1 MFSYSQE
8 IVGYKVSLQLVFF
21 NCLITTKMK
30 ITIWNSTDEI
40 VVNSILVA
48 SSFFIH
54 LYALF
59 LTSAIYDFQDEKP
72 EEEKSHF
79 DVLIKDLMRTVFW
92 TVYMIGITQFISLF
106 MPPMNNDIVYS
117 LTYLRIVVFHFNVA
131 SILVTVYI
139 HNVFIFQPD
148 DIEGIMVTS
157 LRRKSMVSNF
167 LLTFVLILLSIA
179 VPVQTEPLIFQ
190 WLNKG
195 KANYER

>member
-1 MFSYSQE
+1 M
-8 IVGYKVSLQLVFF
+8 
-21 NCLITTKMK
+21 NITV
-30 ITIWNSTDEI
+30 WNGTEEI
-40 VVNSILVA
+40 VVNSILGA

-92 TVYMIGITQFISLF
+92 IVYMIGSIQFISLF
-106 MPPMNNDIVYS
+106 TPTMNNEIVYF
-117 LTYLRIVVFHFNVA
+117 LTYLRTVAFHFNVA

-148 DIEGIMVTS
+148 DIEGVTVTT
-157 LRRKSMVSNF
+157 LRRKSMVSKF
-167 LLTFVLILLSIA
+167 LLTFVLVLLSTA
-179 VPVQTEPLIFQ
+179 LPVQTEPLIFQ

-195 KANYER
+195 RTHYER